1 VTVRAQVRQR
11 VISISEVEETL
22 MMELIW
28 GNQISLNPGC
38 PHFGVKGGGDSED
51 QIREPRMM
59 LAFKDALS
67 SIAQ

>member
-1 VTVRAQVRQR
+1 
-11 VISISEVEETL
+11 

-67 SIAQ
+67 YIAQ